1 MYRFECNNI
10 KIRGKKYDASYSNDD
25 DKGDITMI
33 MITRTISIKM
43 TIKRLEIIEKAWKIK
58 LSNRSYMI

>member
-33 MITRTISIKM
+33 MITRIISIKM
-43 TIKRLEIIEKAWKIK
+43 IIKRLEIIEKA
-58 LSNRSYMI
+58 